1 MPAGDRDMLSPRAGL
16 GIYVMSAESN
26 LVCWKCGFPL
36 ETVLLPFRRLE
47 VCPECDAELHVCR
60 MCKFYDPHVV
70 EACVEDSAEEVRNKE
85 RANFCDYFKPAP
97 GAYQSR
103 DSAASQAS
111 RAKLDAL
118 FSQATTA
125 GDSDAVS
132 TRRALDDFF
141 TGDSD
146 EK

>member
-1 MPAGDRDMLSPRAGL
+1 MNADTS
-16 GIYVMSAESN
+16 
-26 LVCWKCGFPL
+26 LVCWKCGIPL

-70 EACVEDSAEEVRNKE
+70 EACTEDNAEEVRNKD
-85 RANFCDYFKPAP
+85 RANFCDYFKPTP
-97 GAYQSR
+97 NAYQSR

-118 FSQATTA
+118 FSPDTSAGESGTTSA
-125 GDSDAVS
+125 
-132 TRRALDDFF
+132 RRALDDLFS
-141 TGDSD
+141 GDSD
-146 EK
+146 EN